1 MSAYDELA
9 GFRFTSGRD
18 YDKRSVETFRARA
31 LNRVDELLN
40 EITRLRD
47 EVAALRA
54 DGAEAAPAPPMVRV
68 DLGDSWLTAP
78 ATTLA
83 FPPPAGTALETG
95 DGRTGSAM
103 SPSGPSGP
111 SGASDAGVAHWVSS
125 IENAVVADDDRA
137 TIGTV
142 DLAPTPTWTDGDSGW
157 DTTDVAS
164 STDVGAGAANG
175 WDDVPSTPA
184 GDDTEASSYAHNGW
198 GDAPSTGP
206 NATITEPVA
215 DAPPGGSPSPLFAP
229 IQLGEA
235 MTSPAS
241 TAMLL
246 GLSGAADTAADTE
259 DATDT
264 EVPVAPVTHHEPA
277 AAVVAPVETITID
290 DRRPL
295 DVHARNGH
303 SSKSE
308 VAPTTDE
315 PAHDVADTESH
326 TDTETPIEA
335 VDPGQ
340 LLPAGVTDVEVV
352 EVGDEPA
359 NSPIV
364 IEASPD
370 EIGALPT
377 PVRHW
382 SGWLKK

>member
-40 EITRLRD
+40 EMTRLRD

-54 DGAEAAPAPPMVRV
+54 EGAEAAPAPPMVRI

-95 DGRTGSAM
+95 DGRTGSPI
-103 SPSGPSGP
+103 SPSGPSG
-111 SGASDAGVAHWVSS
+111 SNDAGVARWVSS
-125 IENAVVADDDRA
+125 IENAVTADDDHTA
-137 TIGTV
+137 IGTV
-142 DLAPTPTWTDGDSGW
+142 DLAPTPTWTDRASGW
-157 DTTDVAS
+157 VETTVAS
-164 STDVGAGAANG
+164 SADASASAATG
-175 WDDVPSTPA
+175 WDVVPAAPA
-184 GDDTEASSYAHNGW
+184 SADTEASSYARNGW
-198 GDAPSTGP
+198 GAASSTAP
-206 NATITEPVA
+206 NATLTEA
-215 DAPPGGSPSPLFAP
+215 AAAAPPAASSSPFFAP

-235 MTSPAS
+235 TASPAS

-246 GLSGAADTAADTE
+246 GLAGAAGMDGDV
-259 DATDT
+259 ATDD
-264 EVPVAPVTHHEPA
+264 VPAEPVQRHEPA
-277 AAVVAPVETITID
+277 AAAALPVETITIED
-290 DRRPL
+290 QRPL
-295 DVHARNGH
+295 DVDARNGH
-303 SSKSE
+303 SI
-308 VAPTTDE
+308 
-315 PAHDVADTESH
+315 ES
-326 TDTETPIEA
+326 D
-335 VDPGQ
+335 
-340 LLPAGVTDVEVV
+340 V